1 MNEFDRTRAKILGVL
16 ILDARLHA
24 GRTQEDCGRLLGLSA
39 GEFNAIEMGDATPT
53 LPQLEALAMY
63 LNVSLNHF
71 WGDTTINKPRRT
83 EYDDVIVERNQK
95 IGQLLVQAREKS
107 SRSVQDLAME
117 IKVSPTRI
125 QAYEAG
131 TEAIPLFQ
139 LERLARYLGHS
150 LNYFMSGDEYKLLA
164 QHEAEQKLR
173 DRFESLPPEMQ
184 KFVTEPINISY
195 LDIAVR
201 LSQMN
206 VNALRTVAE
215 NILNITF

>member
-24 GRTQEDCGRLLGLSA
+24 GRTQEDCGRLLGLTVDQ
-39 GEFNAIEMGDATPT
+39 FRQIEQGDAAPA

-63 LNVSLNHF
+63 LDVSLNHF
-71 WGDTTINKPRRT
+71 WGNTTINKPRRT
-83 EYDDVIVERNQK
+83 EFEDEMAARRHA
-95 IGQLLVQAREKS
+95 IGQLLSKARSEAN
-107 SRSVQDLAME
+107 RSVQDLALE
-117 IKVSPTRI
+117 IKISPTRI
-125 QAYEAG
+125 QEYEEG
-131 TEAIPLFQ
+131 KVAIPLFH

-150 LNYFMSGDEYKLLA
+150 LNYFMNHDENSLLS
-164 QHEAEQKLR
+164 QHEANQKIK
-173 DRFESLPPEMQ
+173 DHFDSLPSEMQ
-184 KFVTEPINISY
+184 QFVTEPINISY

-201 LSQMN
+201 LSDMN